1 MNWTDPANW
10 GGQLPGPSDDVV
22 INAPGTPTI
31 QLASDTQ
38 TIHSLNSADPL
49 QITGGTLAV
58 ATTAQFSGTLNLAGG
73 TLLGGTYSSSGPGS
87 LTVSASSTIDG
98 ISFGSDVSVQGVTL
112 HVRHGVTVNASLTLL
127 GAASVLFD
135 GTGSCSGTGQVVFAS
150 PNASFATGYA
160 GGSQITLT
168 IGSGITIHGGVGAG
182 AFDIIRAFSPDKIV
196 NQGTISA
203 DVVGQTITANAI
215 NGPVI
220 VNQGTMSATAGT
232 LHLYNLQNSVGATL
246 SASGAGTVW
255 LDGPSWTNA
264 GTISS
269 SNGTVDLGGTFTLAA
284 LGMLNRSGGTVNLSG
299 TLNNA
304 GGTLALTAATGTWNV
319 PNGGKIVGGTVTA
332 SGGVALAITG
342 EAGLDGVTLD
352 TDITVPSTFLDVR
365 DGLTLNATLTLVED
379 AAMNVIGTQTI
390 SGTGQVLLGGHGNGD
405 ILTLLSVSGPPT
417 LTIGPSITIQGMP
430 GAPLTHQIRGAG
442 TLINQGTISTVAAQ
456 TTDIFVTNLINQGN
470 ILSAATGA
478 RVNVTAKSVSLAAGS
493 KLDIGIGSIT
503 VDYTGAADPMATLR
517 SYLSSGV
524 LLSSDSDAT
533 DAIGYAD
540 STDQVVQ
547 GLAANSVLLKFT
559 VIGDANLD
567 GQVGFSDLLA
577 LAQNY
582 GKSNAN
588 WDQGDFTGEG
598 VVSFADLLIL
608 AQNYGRN
615 STRVRP
621 ARGA

>member
-22 INAPGTPTI
+22 INAAGSPTI
-31 QLASDTQ
+31 QLASGTP

-49 QITGGTLAV
+49 KITGGALAV
-58 ATTAQFSGTLNLAGG
+58 ATTAQFSGILNLAGG
-73 TLLGGTYSSSGPGS
+73 TLLGGTYSSSGAGS

-98 ISFGSDVSVQGVTL
+98 ATLASDLVLQGVNL
-112 HVRHGVTVNASLTLL
+112 HLPHGLTLNGSL
-127 GAASVLFD
+127 VLSGAASVLFD

-150 PNASFATGYA
+150 ALGSFGTGYA

-168 IGSGITIHGGVGAG
+168 IAPGITIHGGAGAG
-182 AFDIIRAFSPDKIV
+182 AFDTIRAFSPDKIV

-203 DVVGQTITANAI
+203 DVAGQTITVNGI

-232 LHLYNLQNSVGATL
+232 LHLFNLENAAGATL
-246 SASGAGTVW
+246 SASGAGTAS

-269 SNGTVDLGGTFTLAA
+269 TNGTVNLGGTFTLAA
-284 LGMLNRSGGTVNLSG
+284 VGTFNRSGGTVNLSG

-319 PNGGKIVGGTVTA
+319 PDGGKIVGGTVTA
-332 SGGVALAITG
+332 SGGAALAITG

-365 DGLTLNATLTLVED
+365 DGLTLNATLTLLED
-379 AAMNVIGTQTI
+379 ATMNIMGTQTI
-390 SGTGQVLLGGHGNGD
+390 SGTGQVLLGGHVNGD
-405 ILTLLSVSGPPT
+405 GVTLLSVSGPPT
-417 LTIGPSITIQGMP
+417 LTIGPSITIQGVP
-430 GAPLTHQIRGAG
+430 GAPLTHQIRGTG
-442 TLINQGTISTVAAQ
+442 TLINQGTISTVAGQ
-456 TTDIFVTNLINQGN
+456 TTDIFVTNLINQGR
-470 ILSAATGA
+470 ILSAAAGA
-478 RVNVTAKSVSLAAGS
+478 KVVVTAQSLSLAVGS
-493 KLDIGIGSIT
+493 KMDIGIGSVS

-517 SYLSSGV
+517 SYLSSGL
-524 LLSSDSDAT
+524 LLSSASDAAH
-533 DAIGYAD
+533 AIGYGDSAD
-540 STDQVVQ
+540 HVVQ
-547 GLAANSVLLKFT
+547 GLAANTVLLKYT
-559 VIGDANLD
+559 VFGDANLD
-567 GQVGFSDLLA
+567 GIVNFPDLLA

-582 GKSNAN
+582 GKNNAN

-608 AQNYGRN
+608 AQHYGST
-615 STRVRP
+615 STRRAP
-621 ARGA
+621 RII